1 MSIKVEKTDKTN
13 EVKLEITIE
22 AAKFEEAIQTVY
34 KKSAHYFN
42 IPGFRKGKAP
52 FKMVEKMYGKEIFFE
67 DAFNEV
73 APEAYEE
80 GIKEQKLEIVSKPQI
95 DIVQM
100 EAGKDVIFTAI
111 VNTKPEVKL
120 GKYKGIELKKIEY
133 TVSDED
139 IEHELSHMAEKNARL
154 VSVEDR
160 PVKEGDTTIID
171 FEGFVDGKAFEGGK
185 AENYELVIGSKSFIP
200 GFEDQM
206 VGMKLEEEKE
216 LKVKFP
222 DEYFSKELSG
232 KDATFKVK
240 VHEIKVKEMPEINDE
255 LAKDVSEFDTLDEL
269 KASIKEKQEETNKN
283 RAKYELEDAAI
294 ENVCESATLEIP
306 EGMIE
311 LEIDQMEQ
319 DISSRL
325 SYQGMN
331 LEQYLGMINKTKQEF
346 RNEYKEQAE
355 KSIKARLVLEA
366 VEKDA
371 KIEVA
376 DEEVKEKIKEMA
388 KNYGQKEEEIIDKPE
403 LINYVKENLK
413 REKTI
418 NYIVENAK
426 IK

>member
-294 ENVCESATLEIP
+294 ENVCESATVEIP